1 MSDPAPSLICPNGHT
16 SSDRGYCTVCGT
28 TMAPLAHPDSAP
40 TTLVPPGSFRSRGG
54 FAPPATVSCPHCSAQ
69 IDESSRFCE
78 VCGYDP
84 ETGSLPEAPAVLPAP
99 AEPSLRGSSS
109 GPDLYRA
116 AGGSSGPASVGLG
129 PDPYG
134 APPSSS
140 SAPPPSPPSASSGSP
155 SSPALGSSAAFPGG
169 STDSGPASAPS
180 RRTSAPAA
188 GPWASA
194 PQAPSGASALTL
206 VAVITADRP
215 YYESHYVSEVD
226 FPLGAPARTIELPAA
241 PVHIGR
247 RSRSR
252 GTDPGIDLAG
262 PPEDSAVSHTH
273 ASLLPTPDGAWELVD
288 HGSTNGTYVN
298 ESPEPLAPN
307 QPRSVGPGD
316 RIYVGAWTR
325 ITLEPRAYR

>member
-28 TMAPLAHPDSAP
+28 TMAPLPPPDSAP
-40 TTLVPPGSFRSRGG
+40 TTLVPPGPFGARGG
-54 FAPPATVSCPHCSAQ
+54 FAPPGTMSCPHCSAQ
-69 IDESSRFCE
+69 LDEGSRFCE

-84 ETGSLPEAPAVLPAP
+84 ETGSLPEAPAVVPAPPESPLPA
-99 AEPSLRGSSS
+99 SSA
-109 GPDLYRA
+109 GPGAGA
-116 AGGSSGPASVGLG
+116 AVGETGRTGLE

-140 SAPPPSPPSASSGSP
+140 LGSP
-155 SSPALGSSAAFPGG
+155 APFPAGAAAP
-169 STDSGPASAPS
+169 STDSGPASGPV
-180 RRTSAPAA
+180 SAPTSSPGAN
-188 GPWASA
+188 PWASA
-194 PQAPSGASALTL
+194 PQAPAAAGGRAL

-215 YYESHYVSEVD
+215 YYESHDVSEVD
-226 FPLGAPARTIELPAA
+226 FPLGAPARSIELPAA

-262 PPEDSAVSHTH
+262 PPEDSAVSHAH

-288 HGSTNGTYVN
+288 HGSTNGTYLN
-298 ESPEPLAPN
+298 ESPEPLAAN
-307 QPRSVGPGD
+307 QPRRVGPGD

-325 ITLEPRAYR
+325 ITLEPRSHR

>member
-28 TMAPLAHPDSAP
+28 TMAPPAHPDSAP

-54 FAPPATVSCPHCSAQ
+54 FAPPGNVSCPHCSAQ

-84 ETGSLPEAPAVLPAP
+84 ETGSLPEAPAVRPAP
-99 AEPSLRGSSS
+99 AEPPSQGSST
-109 GPDLYRA
+109 GHDPYGA
-116 AGGSSGPASVGLG
+116 AGGGRGPGSGSVALG

-134 APPSSS
+134 APSSSSS
-140 SAPPPSPPSASSGSP
+140 SAASASAL
-155 SSPALGSSAAFPGG
+155 PALGSPAAFPGG

-194 PQAPSGASALTL
+194 PQAPSGAPALTL

-226 FPLGAPARTIELPAA
+226 FPLGAPARTIELPAG

-273 ASLLPTPDGAWELVD
+273 ASLLPTADGAWELVD
-288 HGSTNGTYVN
+288 HGSTNGTYLN

-307 QPRSVGPGD
+307 QPRPVGPGD

>member
-28 TMAPLAHPDSAP
+28 TMAPLPPPDSAP
-40 TTLVPPGSFRSRGG
+40 TTLMPPGSFGARAG
-54 FAPPATVSCPHCSAQ
+54 FAPPAAMSCPHCSAQ
-69 IDESSRFCE
+69 LDETSRFCE

-84 ETGSLPEAPAVLPAP
+84 ETGSLPEAPTVVPAP
-99 AEPSLRGSSS
+99 AESPLQPTSA
-109 GPDLYRA
+109 GPGAGAGPGGEA
-116 AGGSSGPASVGLG
+116 ARVGLG
-129 PDPYG
+129 PDAYG
-134 APPSSS
+134 GPPSS
-140 SAPPPSPPSASSGSP
+140 PLGSP
-155 SSPALGSSAAFPGG
+155 ARVPAGAAP
-169 STDSGPASAPS
+169 STDSGPVSGPASAP
-180 RRTSAPAA
+180 TSNPAA
-188 GPWASA
+188 NPWASA
-194 PQAPSGASALTL
+194 PQAPAASAGMAL

-226 FPLGAPARTIELPAA
+226 FPLGAPARTIELPPA

-288 HGSTNGTYVN
+288 HGSTNGTYLN
-298 ESPEPLAPN
+298 ESPEPLAAN
-307 QPRSVGPGD
+307 QPRRVGPGD

-325 ITLEPRAYR
+325 ITLEARSHR